1 MIQINDK
8 ILLFK
13 KNNMKKILYIHG
25 LASSG
30 ATSTVRALQKLVGNV
45 AKIVAPDIPIEIN
58 EAIRVIK
65 EVCETEKPDLIIGS
79 SLGGM
84 QAQLIRGYKK
94 ILVNPAFNASQLL
107 RKNIGNQLY
116 FNARRD
122 GATTFDITP
131 QICEEYEAIEKIEF
145 DGITPF
151 DLENTYAYFA
161 TNDDVV
167 NCKDQYLKH
176 YKKAYDFE
184 GEHRLTYSSIKNY
197 LTPRINDIL
206 DIVCVEE
213 AS

>member
-94 ILVNPAFNASQLL
+94 ILVNPAFNPL
-107 RKNIGNQLY
+107 
-116 FNARRD
+116 
-122 GATTFDITP
+122 
-131 QICEEYEAIEKIEF
+131 
-145 DGITPF
+145 
-151 DLENTYAYFA
+151 
-161 TNDDVV
+161 
-167 NCKDQYLKH
+167 H
-176 YKKAYDFE
+176 
-184 GEHRLTYSSIKNY
+184 
-197 LTPRINDIL
+197 
-206 DIVCVEE
+206 
-213 AS
+213 